1 MEIKEYDLKPIPRK
15 LDTKGSRDEIYLSIK
30 IGNGQIGGNR
40 VSLDGK
46 VIAKGNLTEPTYIG
60 GSELLKD
67 KILSVETNVLD
78 VNGFTNRC
86 VITTSFVNQDNEEL
100 YSKIDKGDAPE
111 SGVASFNGKYLVKYV
126 LTILI
131 FFSFI
136 SQSLLAQNNSGKIE
150 FSNLETPTSPGLI
163 LFDETP
169 SSIEK
174 PTTPQG
180 LGLNL
185 LGLTKNGG
193 ALEFAP
199 FWLKDH
205 PNLTAKDMYKTKSPV
220 LSHFGVSVATISSDT
235 LTFISGGIRTRLFQ
249 SYGKNVKK
257 LNSLKTDIENL
268 LSSDLTDDDNL
279 KKLDSLRQKYVDI
292 TEKPVFNIDLAAAIG
307 ASAESNSYS
316 ELELKRWA
324 IWTTF
329 NFRPKGDDFYFT
341 ALARYI
347 NNEDFQGTN
356 INADLIDVGARFNY
370 DISKFTVSLEYV
382 QRLNVTAEIYD
393 DYRIAVIGSYK
404 LSENVFVTSTFGKN
418 FDDVNNIIALAGLNF
433 GFSQKK
439 VKTF

>member
-1 MEIKEYDLKPIPRK
+1 METKEYDLKPIPRK
-15 LDTKGSRDEIYLSIK
+15 FDTKGNQDEIYLSIK
-30 IGNGQIGGNR
+30 IGNGQIGGNQ
-40 VSLDGK
+40 VLLDGK

-60 GSELLKD
+60 GVELLKD
-67 KILSVETNVLD
+67 KVISVETNVLD

-111 SGVASFNGKYLVKYV
+111 NGVASFKGKYLVKYA
-126 LTILI
+126 LALLML
-131 FFSFI
+131 FSFFN
-136 SQSLLAQNNSGKIE
+136 QNLLAQNNSENIE
-150 FSNLETPTSPGLI
+150 FSNLETPTSPGLV

-185 LGLTKNGG
+185 LGLAKNGG

-205 PNLTAKDMYKTKSPV
+205 PNLKAEDMYKTKMPI

-249 SYGKNVKK
+249 SYGKKVEK
-257 LNSLKTDIENL
+257 LDSLKTDIENL
-268 LSSDLTDDDNL
+268 LSSDLIEENL
-279 KKLDSLRQKYVDI
+279 KKIDSLRQKYVNI

-307 ASAESNSYS
+307 ASTETNSYS
-316 ELELKRWA
+316 ELELSRWA

-347 NNEDFQGTN
+347 NNEDFEGTN
-356 INADLIDVGARFNY
+356 IKADLVDLGTRFNY
-370 DISKFTVSLEYV
+370 DISKFTVSLEYI
-382 QRLNVTAEIYD
+382 QRLNTTTEVYD

-404 LSENVFVTSTFGKN
+404 LSDNVFVTSTFGKN

-433 GFSQKK
+433 GFSKKK
-439 VKTF
+439 VKAF